1 MFYDVFVELCAKS
14 GKAPSAVALELGCSK
29 SMVSGWKT
37 RGTSPTDTNLRKI
50 ADYFGVTVEY
60 LLGEQTEKAPA
71 PMTEREQLV
80 DDIIK
85 FVETLSD
92 EDLKSFHRLIVK

>member
-71 PMTEREQLV
+71 PKTERELLIDEV
-80 DDIIK
+80 MK
-85 FVETLSD
+85 FVNTLSD
-92 EDLKSFHRLIVK
+92 EDLKGLYNLIVK